1 MKVLL
6 TGANGFIG
14 RELARQLLTDGL
26 GGSPIERLV
35 ASDLALDDTPE
46 DVRWQGVAGSI
57 GDPAVLARA
66 LDSPPD
72 VVFHLASLPG
82 GAAERQFRL
91 GRLVNLDATTA
102 LFEALARPSTPPRVV
117 YASSV
122 AVYGADLPNPVTD
135 DSPTLPALSYG
146 AHKLIG
152 EILLADAVRRGDL
165 RGCALRLP
173 GVVARPGDGAGL
185 MSAFMSQVFWC
196 LRDGVP
202 VELPVRPEGTAWWM
216 SVRRCALNLRH
227 AAVTGLAP
235 LGPRPVALMPALH
248 LSMQAVVDAL
258 TRRFGPSRKGLVRFT
273 PREEVDRL
281 FARQPPMAPRLAR
294 VIGLQD
300 DGSADALVRS
310 VVGETGCA

>member
-14 RELARQLLTDGL
+14 RELARQLLADGL
-26 GGSPIERLV
+26 GGAPIERLV
-35 ASDLALDDTPE
+35 ALDLQMGEAPE
-46 DVRWQGVAGSI
+46 DARWQGVAGSV

-66 LDSPPD
+66 LVGAPD

-82 GAAERQFRL
+82 GAAERQSRL
-91 GRLVNLDATTA
+91 GRQVNLDATVA
-102 LFEALARPSTPPRVV
+102 LFEALTRPPAPPRLV

-135 DSPTLPALSYG
+135 DSPTLPGLSYG
-146 AHKLIG
+146 AHKLVG

-185 MSAFMSQVFWC
+185 MSAFMSRLFWH

-202 VELPVRPEGTAWWM
+202 VELPVRPEGTAWWI
-216 SVRRCALNLRH
+216 SVRRCALNLRR
-227 AAVTGLAP
+227 AAIADLGP
-235 LGPRPVALMPALH
+235 LGPRQVALMPALH
-248 LSMQAVVDAL
+248 LSVQEVVEAL
-258 TRRFGPSRKGLVRFT
+258 VRRFGSSREALVRFS
-273 PREEVDRL
+273 PQEEVDRL
-281 FARQPPMAPRLAR
+281 FARQPPMEPRYAR
-294 VIGLQD
+294 AIGLQD

-310 VVGETGCA
+310 VLGEAD